1 MGKVGRS
8 MSWGEAPTTHP
19 LHWLVAQVA
28 AMPPSPRVG
37 HPMGNGQRHLLGHLD
52 PL

>member
-8 MSWGEAPTTHP
+8 MSWGEAPATHP
-19 LHWLVAQVA
+19 LHWLAAQVA